1 MASKQKSTEGKVIMY
16 FNQWFVDEL
25 STYSSF
31 IMMDILNQLF
41 DNEKLLPETNG
52 YSQFISGVVKQD
64 KPFYF
69 EIEYLKQQDERP
81 TYLDLVEIGLDDYL
95 DAINN
100 KKTLKE
106 NVSNTTKNTEIKS
119 NHKYS
124 FSIRLNKE
132 DEA

>member
-1 MASKQKSTEGKVIMY
+1 MT
-16 FNQWFVDEL
+16 
-25 STYSSF
+25 
-31 IMMDILNQLF
+31 DILNQLF

-52 YSQFISGVVKQD
+52 YSQFISGVVKQE

-81 TYLDLVEIGLDDYL
+81 TYLDLVEIELDDYL

-100 KKTLKE
+100 NKTLKE
-106 NVSNTTKNTEIKS
+106 NVRNTTKDTKIKG

-124 FSIRLNKE
+124 FSIRLNE
-132 DEA
+132 ENET

>member
-1 MASKQKSTEGKVIMY
+1 MASKQKSTEGKVVMY

-31 IMMDILNQLF
+31 IMTDILNQLF

-69 EIEYLKQQDERP
+69 EVEYLKQQDERP
-81 TYLDLVEIGLDDYL
+81 TYLDLVEIELDEYL

-106 NVSNTTKNTEIKS
+106 NERTTTKNTEIKGYS
-119 NHKYS
+119 KYS
-124 FSIRLNKE
+124 FSIRLNE
-132 DEA
+132 ENSI

>member
-52 YSQFISGVVKQD
+52 YSQFISGVVKQEE
-64 KPFYF
+64 PFYF

-100 KKTLKE
+100 NKTLKE
-106 NVSNTTKNTEIKS
+106 NVSTTTKNTETKS

-124 FSIRLNKE
+124 FSIRLNEE